1 MGDTRVLVVEEGLGL
16 TQQLLLACRRRPSVR
31 VLGPVVDAGEAR
43 RAVQAAPID
52 VVVIDL
58 DRADGAGLDI
68 VGAVRGSVRSVRVLI
83 ASREAGPD
91 LAGRVLEA
99 GASGIL
105 PLEGSA
111 AVLVDALERAA
122 AGELVIPD
130 AELASVVQLLRAN
143 RAARSVE
150 TGWSCLTLRER
161 EVLGLLAEGRGTSD
175 VAAALGISTATV
187 QSHVKNVLAKLGVHS
202 KVEAV
207 RIAWRSGAVAVPASA

>member
-16 TQQLLLACRRRPSVR
+16 TQQLLLACRRRPSMR
-31 VLGPVVDAGEAR
+31 VLGPLVDAGEAL
-43 RAVQAAPID
+43 RAMLAAPIE

-58 DRADGAGLDI
+58 DRADGVGLDI
-68 VGAVRGSVRSVRVLI
+68 VRAIRAAVPSVRVLV
-83 ASREAGPD
+83 AAREAGPD
-91 LAGRVLEA
+91 VAGRVLEA

-105 PLEGSA
+105 PREGSA

-130 AELASVVQLLRAN
+130 AELASVVQLLRAG

-150 TGWSCLTLRER
+150 ASWSSLTQRER
-161 EVLGLLAEGRGTSD
+161 EVLQLLAEGNRTCD
-175 VAAALGISTATV
+175 VAVALGISTATV